1 MPVQLEI
8 NNQTRRAL
16 QVGWLKRALGRL
28 LTLIGVNG
36 GSWTLILVRDAQ
48 MKRLHAR
55 TMNLPTT
62 TDVLT
67 FDLRDSTRRTREGSP
82 VELDSVL
89 CVDEA
94 RRKARELK
102 HPLRHEL
109 LLYALHSLL
118 HVQGYDDTTPRKAAA
133 MHRREDEL
141 LVALGIGAVY
151 GGMDKVKLPR
161 TAAPRSR
168 T

>member
-1 MPVQLEI
+1 MPVHLEI
-8 NNQTRRAL
+8 TNRTRRPMQHA
-16 QVGWLKRALGRL
+16 WLKRALGRIL
-28 LTLIGVNG
+28 ALVGVDE
-36 GSWTLILVRDAQ
+36 GSWTIILVRDAE

-55 TMNLPTT
+55 TMNIPTT

-67 FDLRDSTRRTREGSP
+67 FDLRDSIRRTREGSP
-82 VELDSVL
+82 LELDSVL

-94 RRKARELK
+94 QRRVTESN
-102 HPLRHEL
+102 HPLRNEL

-141 LVALGIGAVY
+141 LVALGVGAVY
-151 GGMDKVKLPR
+151 GATGARAKN
-161 TAAPRSR
+161 
-168 T
+168 